1 MQVNSDFFP
10 LTQIATRFVEQ
21 LVQCRRLKLKVHEAS
36 EHHVLIE
43 LPYSTELIG
52 YPDTG
57 VIHGGVITTLMD
69 TASGSAVV
77 CAIYDEYKSLEL
89 SPTLD
94 LRVDYM
100 KPAEP
105 NKPVYGFAECY
116 KISSS
121 VSFTR
126 AIAYQDSID
135 DPIAH
140 AVGSFMRISPEM
152 IGDDFRQA
160 LLGQQKTAA
169 EPIAEEST
177 IRETPLAKSIAPD
190 RQALDVKQLDGKELD
205 VKEMVKKATELND
218 FGHLLGHV
226 PYTNFIG
233 MSVERF
239 GDELVFRLPAKDDN
253 IGNPI
258 LPAIHGG
265 VIAGFMEMS
274 AIVQLMVFM
283 NTSKVP
289 KVVDFSIDYLRAGY
303 HKDTFAECKITRQ
316 GRRVANVSINCW
328 QTSRKKLI
336 ATARAHFLID

>member
-1 MQVNSDFFP
+1 MKVNPDFFP
-10 LTQIATRFVEQ
+10 LTQLATRFVDQ
-21 LVQCRRLKLKVHEAS
+21 LAQCRRLNLRVHEAS

-43 LPYSTELIG
+43 LPYAHELVG

-77 CAIYDEYKSLEL
+77 CSIFDKYQALEL

-100 KPAEP
+100 KPADP

-121 VSFTR
+121 VAFTR
-126 AIAYQDSID
+126 GIAYQDSID

-152 IGDDFRQA
+152 IGDEFRQA
-160 LLGQQKTAA
+160 LIGEEVTSLSDVLPDSEECLQ
-169 EPIAEEST
+169 EPIVS
-177 IRETPLAKSIAPD
+177 KAP
-190 RQALDVKQLDGKELD
+190 QLD
-205 VKEMVKKATELND
+205 VKEIVKKATELND
-218 FGHLLGHV
+218 FSHLLSHV
-226 PYTNFIG
+226 PYTDFIG

-283 NTSKVP
+283 HTSKVP

-328 QTSRKKLI
+328 QTNRKKLI

>member
-10 LTQIATRFVEQ
+10 LTQIATRFVDQ
-21 LVQCRRLKLKVHEAS
+21 LAQCRRLKLKVHEAS

-43 LPYSTELIG
+43 LPYNKQLIG

-69 TASGSAVV
+69 TACGSAVV
-77 CAIYDEYKSLEL
+77 CAIYDKYQSLEL

-100 KPAEP
+100 KPADP

-152 IGDDFRQA
+152 IGDEFRQA
-160 LLGQQKTAA
+160 LLGQQGQTSESLEVKNGVLET
-169 EPIAEEST
+169 IASN
-177 IRETPLAKSIAPD
+177 LLAPD
-190 RQALDVKQLDGKELD
+190 IKELD
-205 VKEMVKKATELND
+205 VKELDVKKIVKQATALND
-218 FGHLLGHV
+218 FGHLLAHV
-226 PYTNFIG
+226 PYTDFIG
-233 MSVERF
+233 MNVERF
-239 GDELVFRLPAKDDN
+239 GDELVFRLPAKDEN
-253 IGNPI
+253 IGNPT

-283 NTSKVP
+283 HTSRVP

-328 QTSRKKLI
+328 QTNRKKLI

>member
-1 MQVNSDFFP
+1 MQGNSELFT
-10 LTQIATRFVEQ
+10 LTQIATRFVDQ
-21 LVQCRRLKLKVHEAS
+21 LAQCRRLKLKVHEAS

-43 LPYSTELIG
+43 LPYNHELIG

-77 CAIYDEYKSLEL
+77 CAIYDKYQSLEL

-100 KPAEP
+100 KPAAP

-126 AIAYQDSID
+126 AIAYQNSID

-152 IGDDFRQA
+152 IDDDFRQA
-160 LLGQQKTAA
+160 LLGNKFNRSDKLS
-169 EPIAEEST
+169 EVST
-177 IRETPLAKSIAPD
+177 NSSGPSVKGFHIKELNV
-190 RQALDVKQLDGKELD
+190 QEVVKQ
-205 VKEMVKKATELND
+205 ATALND
-218 FGHLLGHV
+218 FGYLLALV
-226 PYTNFIG
+226 PYTRFIG
-233 MSVERF
+233 MNVERF
-239 GDELVFRLPAKDDN
+239 GDELVFRLPANNEN
-253 IGNPI
+253 IGNPM

-274 AIVQLMVFM
+274 AIAQLMVFM
-283 NTSKVP
+283 HTSRVP

-328 QTSRKKLI
+328 QTNRKKLI

>member
-1 MQVNSDFFP
+1 MKVNPEFFP
-10 LTQIATRFVEQ
+10 LTQMAQRFVEQ
-21 LVQCRRLKLKVHEAS
+21 LAQCRRLGLAVLEAS

-69 TASGSAVV
+69 TACGSAVV
-77 CAIYDEYKSLEL
+77 SAIYQKYQSLEI

-100 KPAEP
+100 KPAQP

-116 KISSS
+116 KLSSNIA
-121 VSFTR
+121 FTR

-152 IGDDFRQA
+152 VGDAFRQA
-160 LLGQQKTAA
+160 LMGETVSVLGGSGEQNHSALA
-169 EPIAEEST
+169 ESVTQNPQVKAPI
-177 IRETPLAKSIAPD
+177 
-190 RQALDVKQLDGKELD
+190 DVQGI
-205 VKEMVKKATELND
+205 VKRATELND
-218 FGHLLGHV
+218 FGHLLEHV
-226 PYTNFIG
+226 PYAKFIG
-233 MSVERF
+233 MKVERF
-239 GDELVFRLPAKDDN
+239 GDELIFKLPAKADN
-253 IGNPI
+253 IGNPV

-283 NTSKVP
+283 QTAKVP
-289 KVVDFSIDYLRAGY
+289 KVVDFSIDYLRAGL
-303 HKDTFAECKITRQ
+303 HKDSFAECRITRQ
-316 GRRVANVSINCW
+316 GRRVANVNIDCW
-328 QTSRKKLI
+328 QTNRKQLI

>member
-1 MQVNSDFFP
+1 MKVNSDFFP
-10 LTQIATRFVEQ
+10 LTQIATRFVDQ
-21 LVQCRRLKLKVHEAS
+21 LAQCRRLKLKVHEAS

-43 LPYSTELIG
+43 LPYNSELIG

-77 CAIYDEYKSLEL
+77 CSIYDKYQSLEL

-100 KPAEP
+100 KPAQP

-140 AVGSFMRISPEM
+140 AVGSFMRISPDM
-152 IGDDFRQA
+152 IGDEFRQA
-160 LLGQQKTAA
+160 LLGQQPGEDEGSHVA
-169 EPIAEEST
+169 S
-177 IRETPLAKSIAPD
+177 LAVDTLS
-190 RQALDVKQLDGKELD
+190 LDTFDLKPKDIKELD
-205 VKEMVKKATELND
+205 VKEIVKQATELND

-233 MSVERF
+233 MNVERF
-239 GDELVFRLPAKDDN
+239 GDELVFRLPLKDDN

-303 HKDTFAECKITRQ
+303 HKDSFAECKITRQ

-328 QTSRKKLI
+328 QTNRKKLI

>member
-1 MQVNSDFFP
+1 MKVNPEFFP
-10 LTQIATRFVEQ
+10 LTQMAQRFVEQ
-21 LVQCRRLKLKVHEAS
+21 LAQCRRLGLAVLEAS

-69 TASGSAVV
+69 TACGSAVV
-77 CAIYDEYKSLEL
+77 SAIYQKYQSLEI

-100 KPAEP
+100 KPAQP

-116 KISSS
+116 KLSSNIA
-121 VSFTR
+121 FTR

-152 IGDDFRQA
+152 VGDAFRQA
-160 LLGQQKTAA
+160 LMGETVSALGGSGEQNHSALA
-169 EPIAEEST
+169 ESVTQNPQVKAPI
-177 IRETPLAKSIAPD
+177 
-190 RQALDVKQLDGKELD
+190 DVQGI
-205 VKEMVKKATELND
+205 VKRATELND
-218 FGHLLGHV
+218 FGHLLEHV
-226 PYTNFIG
+226 PYAKFIG
-233 MSVERF
+233 MKVERF
-239 GDELVFRLPAKDDN
+239 GDELIFKLPAKADN
-253 IGNPI
+253 IGNPV

-283 NTSKVP
+283 QTAKVP
-289 KVVDFSIDYLRAGY
+289 KVVDFSIDYLRAGL
-303 HKDTFAECKITRQ
+303 HKDSFAECRITRQ
-316 GRRVANVSINCW
+316 GRRVANVNIDCW
-328 QTSRKKLI
+328 QTNRKQLI

>member
-1 MQVNSDFFP
+1 MKLNSDFFP
-10 LTQIATRFVEQ
+10 LTQMAQRFVDQ
-21 LVQCRRLKLKVHEAS
+21 LAQCRRLGLSVLEAS

-69 TASGSAVV
+69 TACGSAVV
-77 CAIYDEYKSLEL
+77 SAIYQKYQSLEI

-100 KPAEP
+100 KPAQP
-105 NKPVYGFAECY
+105 HKPVYGFAECY
-116 KISSS
+116 RLSSNIA
-121 VSFTR
+121 FTR

-135 DPIAH
+135 QPIAH

-152 IGDDFRQA
+152 VGDAFRQA
-160 LLGQQKTAA
+160 LMGEADTTIGAVSASLPLGAGAQSQSTPITA
-169 EPIAEEST
+169 PI
-177 IRETPLAKSIAPD
+177 
-190 RQALDVKQLDGKELD
+190 DVQGI
-205 VKEMVKKATELND
+205 VKRATELND
-218 FGHLLGHV
+218 FGHLLEHV
-226 PYTNFIG
+226 PYAKFIG
-233 MSVERF
+233 MKVERF
-239 GDELVFRLPAKDDN
+239 GDELIFKLPAKDDN
-253 IGNPI
+253 IGNPV

-283 NTSKVP
+283 QTAKVP
-289 KVVDFSIDYLRAGY
+289 KVVDFSIDYLRAGLL
-303 HKDTFAECKITRQ
+303 KDSFVECRITRQ
-316 GRRVANVSINCW
+316 GRRVANVNLSCW
-328 QTSRKKLI
+328 QTNRKQLI